1 MRIVRQIMDCIIYIR
16 WSSAIQALGSSK
28 ARQKDICGRH
38 AAAKGWNV
46 IDTIIDDGV
55 SAFSGMNVTSG
66 ELGKFIIDAEEGRW
80 PNGVVLLTERLDRLS
95 RQGFEDLFAWI
106 KRATTAGVTVATQD
120 GDESFAPGSKFETI
134 DVIKILLKADLA
146 HDESVNKANKLAAA
160 WKLKRERVAGGEKFV
175 MTRRAPA
182 WVKVEGNPAAFVLI
196 PERAAIV
203 RRIFDETVAGLGKAI
218 IAKRLN
224 QEGVPTFGRAAGWHS
239 SYIQKILSSP
249 TVLGDMQPGRKSRGT
264 ARVLVGDPIAGYYP
278 SVVDAD
284 LVARAHRS
292 MASRSRRVAG
302 RGRRLVNLFSG
313 IAKCGACGE
322 RMTFRGKGERV
333 RADGERVNEDFLVCD
348 SYQRGRGCTNKH
360 HFNYPAWETAVL
372 NAILARAMGD
382 ERFSSRREV
391 RDLEVE
397 LAELVRL
404 RDASIR
410 KRDVLRELYAVEELD
425 DLKVSYLEHG
435 ATARRHDMSISD
447 MRTRIVVARGAVSA
461 EEHQKRIADVFDE
474 MEHPDEDKRFE
485 ARSRVMDAVHELV
498 ESMKFKPVPPVV
510 EVTTK
515 GGIGC
520 AIEWTSGQGP
530 RAEFF
535 YRYDE
540 GFFG

>member
-1 MRIVRQIMDCIIYIR
+1 MDCIIYIR

-28 ARQKDICGRH
+28 ARQKDICGQH

-46 IDTIIDDGV
+46 IDTLVDDGV
-55 SAFSGMNVTSG
+55 SAYSGMNVTSG
-66 ELGKFIIDAEEGRW
+66 ELGKFVLDAEEGRW
-80 PNGVVLLTERLDRLS
+80 PNGVVLLAERLDRLS
-95 RQGFEDLFAWI
+95 RQGFDDLYAWI
-106 KRATTAGVTVATQD
+106 KRATAAGVTVATQD
-120 GDESFAPGSKFETI
+120 GDESFAPGSKFETM
-134 DVIKILLKADLA
+134 DVIKILLKAELA
-146 HDESVNKANKLAAA
+146 HDESLNKANRLAAA
-160 WKLKRERVAGGEKFV
+160 WKVKRERIAAGETFV

-182 WVKVEGNPAAFVLI
+182 WVKVEGNPPAFVLI
-196 PERAAIV
+196 PDKARIV
-203 RRIFDETVAGLGKAI
+203 RRIFEETVAGLGKAT

-224 QEGVPTFGRAAGWHS
+224 QDGIPTFGRAAGWHS

-264 ARVLVGDPIAGYYP
+264 ARVLVGDPIPGYYP

-292 MASRSRRVAG
+292 MAGRSRRVTG
-302 RGRRLVNLFSG
+302 RGRRLVNIFAG
-313 IAKCGACGE
+313 IAKCGECGE
-322 RMTFRGKGERV
+322 KMTFRGKGEKI
-333 RADGERVNEDFLVCD
+333 RADGERVNEDYLVCD
-348 SYQRGRGCTNKH
+348 SYQRGLGCTNKH
-360 HFNYPAWETAVL
+360 HFNYTAWETAVL

-391 RDLEVE
+391 RDLKVE

-410 KRDVLRELYAVEELD
+410 KRDVLRELYAEEPLD
-425 DLKVSYLEHG
+425 DVKASYLEHG
-435 ATARRHDMSISD
+435 AAAKRHEMSISE
-447 MRTRIVVARGAVSA
+447 MRTRIVTARGAVSA
-461 EEHQKRIADVFDE
+461 EEHQRRISDVFDQ
-474 MEHPDEDKRFE
+474 MENPDEDKRLV

-498 ESMKFKPVPPVV
+498 EAMKFKPTPPVV
-510 EVTTK
+510 EVTTR

-530 RAEFF
+530 RADFF

>member
-1 MRIVRQIMDCIIYIR
+1 MRVVGQVMDCIIYIR

-38 AAAKGWNV
+38 AAEKGWNV
-46 IDTIIDDGV
+46 IGTIVDDGV

-66 ELGKFIIDAEEGRW
+66 ELGKFIVDAEEGRW

-95 RQGFEDLFAWI
+95 RQGFEELFAWI
-106 KRATTAGVTVATQD
+106 KRATMAGVTVATQD
-120 GDESFAPGSKFETI
+120 GGDSFAPGSRFETI
-134 DVIKILLKADLA
+134 DIMKMVLKGELA
-146 HDESVNKANKLAAA
+146 RDESLNKANKVAAA
-160 WKLKRERVAGGEKFV
+160 WKDKRERIAGGERFV

-182 WVKVEGNPAAFVLI
+182 WVKVEGTPAAFVLI
-196 PERAAIV
+196 EERAAIV

-224 QEGVPTFGRAAGWHS
+224 QEGVATFGRASGWHS

-249 TVLGDMQPGRKSRGT
+249 TVLGDMQPGQKSRGT
-264 ARVLVGDPIAGYYP
+264 TRVLIGDPIAGYYP
-278 SVVDAD
+278 AVVDAD

-348 SYQRGRGCTNKH
+348 SYQRGRGCANKH

-382 ERFSSRREV
+382 DRFASKREV

-410 KRDVLRELYAVEELD
+410 KRDVLRELYAEEPLD
-425 DLKVSYLEHG
+425 DVKASYLEHG
-435 ATARRHDMSISD
+435 AAAKRHEVSISH
-447 MRTRIVVARGAVSA
+447 MRTRIVAARGAVSA
-461 EEHQKRIADVFDE
+461 EEHQKRIAEVFDE
-474 MEHPDEDKRFE
+474 MEHPDEDNRFE

-498 ESMKFKPVPPVV
+498 ESMKFKPTPPVV
-510 EVTTK
+510 EVTTR

-535 YRYDE
+535 YRYDQ

>member
-1 MRIVRQIMDCIIYIR
+1 MR
-16 WSSAIQALGSSK
+16 
-28 ARQKDICGRH
+28 
-38 AAAKGWNV
+38 
-46 IDTIIDDGV
+46 
-55 SAFSGMNVTSG
+55 
-66 ELGKFIIDAEEGRW
+66 
-80 PNGVVLLTERLDRLS
+80 
-95 RQGFEDLFAWI
+95 
-106 KRATTAGVTVATQD
+106 
-120 GDESFAPGSKFETI
+120 
-134 DVIKILLKADLA
+134 
-146 HDESVNKANKLAAA
+146 
-160 WKLKRERVAGGEKFV
+160 
-175 MTRRAPA
+175 
-182 WVKVEGNPAAFVLI
+182 VEGNPPAFVLV

-203 RRIFDETVAGLGKAI
+203 QRIFDETVAGLGKAI

-278 SVVDAD
+278 SVVDAE

-360 HFNYPAWETAVL
+360 HFNYLAWETAVL

-382 ERFSSRREV
+382 ERFSSRQEV
-391 RDLEVE
+391 RGLEVE

-410 KRDVLRELYAVEELD
+410 KRDVLRELYAVQELD

-435 ATARRHDMSISD
+435 AAAKQRDVSIAD
-447 MRTRIVVARGAVSA
+447 MRTRIITARGAVSP

-474 MEHPDEDKRFE
+474 MEHPDEEKRFE

-498 ESMKFKPVPPVV
+498 ESMAFNPTPPIVQ
-510 EVTTK
+510 VTTR
-515 GGIGC
+515 GGISC

-530 RAEFF
+530 HAEFF